1 MNVKPTTATKYEEKK
16 IHSGSDDEFNQV
28 LKAQLQ
34 KEFFKAVRKGDS
46 EVCKKYIERFNINVN
61 SQNELGDT
69 ALIIASQQS
78 NFKLIHMLM
87 NLGADQ
93 TIKNKTGKLPSDYS
107 FRIVKTDVRD
117 GERIKDF

>member
-1 MNVKPTTATKYEEKK
+1 
-16 IHSGSDDEFNQV
+16 
-28 LKAQLQ
+28 
-34 KEFFKAVRKGDS
+34 
-46 EVCKKYIERFNINVN
+46 
-61 SQNELGDT
+61 
-69 ALIIASQQS
+69 
-78 NFKLIHMLM
+78 MLM